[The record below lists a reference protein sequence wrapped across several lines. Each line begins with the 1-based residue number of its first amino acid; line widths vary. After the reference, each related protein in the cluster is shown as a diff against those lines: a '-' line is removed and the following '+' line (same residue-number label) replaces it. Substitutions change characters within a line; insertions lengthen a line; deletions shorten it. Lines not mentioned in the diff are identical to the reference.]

1 MNWLRYITPF
11 RLAALVV
18 LIFYVS
24 EMFVEGMWF
33 SRVEGEGITIVE
45 FLFIP
50 LILLFID
57 LVMHG
62 FDVKLR
68 VLFWTQVGLLAVLF
82 WAW

>member
-1 MNWLRYITPF
+1 VKWLRHITPF
-11 RLAALVV
+11 RVAALIV

-24 EMFVEGMWF
+24 EIIIEGMWF
-33 SRVEGEGITIVE
+33 SRVEGEGITVVE

-50 LILLFID
+50 GVLLFVD

-62 FDVKLR
+62 FDVKPR
-68 VLFWTQVGLLAVLF
+68 MLFGTQIILLALAL